1 MQFEE
6 RQERG
11 VLIAKPL
18 ERRLDAAVIQEF
30 KEHMAGKV
38 HEGHQ
43 RIALN
48 MGDVEFMDSS
58 GLAGIISV
66 LRYVGDSGGIVI
78 FGAGFNVLTLLK
90 LTRMD
95 RVIPVLDGVEDALQE
110 LEF

>member
-11 VLIAKPL
+11 VLIARPL

-30 KEHMAGKV
+30 KQHMAVKV
-38 HEGHQ
+38 REGH
-43 RIALN
+43 RRVALD

-66 LRYVGDSGGIVI
+66 LKDVGENGSVAI
-78 FGAGFNVLTLLK
+78 FGAGTNVLTLLK

-95 RVIPVLDGVEDALQE
+95 RIIPVLGGVEEALQE
-110 LEF
+110 LEL